1 MKSMMSKVMTVVLAF
16 IGVILI
22 SVSFNSD
29 NIVIAV
35 IGVILIISGLVLSF
49 KHFFQSIINVV
60 KTILNNN
67 R

>member
-35 IGVILIISGLVLSF
+35 IGVILIISGLIISF
-49 KHFFQSIINVV
+49 KHFFRV
-60 KTILNNN
+60 
-67 R
+67 

>member
-35 IGVILIISGLVLSF
+35 IGVILIISGLVISF